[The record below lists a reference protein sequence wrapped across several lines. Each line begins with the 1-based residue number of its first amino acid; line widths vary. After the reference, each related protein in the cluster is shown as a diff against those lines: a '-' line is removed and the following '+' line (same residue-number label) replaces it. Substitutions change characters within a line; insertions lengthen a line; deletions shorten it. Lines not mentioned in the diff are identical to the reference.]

1 MSFILCESTMAV
13 VKDPAKT
20 IARMPPPV
28 GNSGATVI
36 GNVASSSVGI
46 AGMPVPARN
55 TCTV

>member
-1 MSFILCESTMAV
+1 MAV

-20 IARMPPPV
+20 IARMPPPA

>member
-1 MSFILCESTMAV
+1 MAV
-13 VKDPAKT
+13 VKDAAKIT
-20 IARMPPPV
+20 ARMPPA